1 MAQVEKRV
9 KSLEDTIREL
19 AELHKLTELS
29 VQSLSEEMKEFKDEM
44 RKYIQEGEKFRED
57 SRKSREEG
65 EKFRDDMNRRW
76 GELANKMGTIVEDLI
91 YPNLPIVLSKE
102 FSLDEPRSMG
112 IRIRRTLKKQG
123 IRGEIDAYFIYG
135 DIAFI
140 NETKSTP
147 SLDYLHKFDEFMK
160 TKFEILFEEFS
171 GMKIIP
177 IFSSLNMSPEVVAEA
192 TKLGIFAVNI
202 YGDILTFKN
211 LEEVR
216 GKYNL

>member
-19 AELHKLTELS
+19 TELHKLTELS
-29 VQSLSEEMKEFKDEM
+29 IQSLSKEMKEFRVD
-44 RKYIQEGEKFRED
+44 GEKA
-57 SRKSREEG
+57 
-65 EKFRDDMNRRW
+65 RDDMNRRW

-147 SLDYLHKFDEFMK
+147 SLDYLHKFDEFMR
-160 TKFEILFEEFS
+160 TKFEILFGEFR

-177 IFSSLNMSPEVVAEA
+177 IFSSLNMSPDVVEEA

>member
-1 MAQVEKRV
+1 V

-19 AELHKLTELS
+19 TELHKLTELS
-29 VQSLSEEMKEFKDEM
+29 IQSLSKETKEFKEES
-44 RKYIQEGEKFRED
+44 K
-57 SRKSREEG
+57 KS
-65 EKFRDDMNRRW
+65 RDDMNRRW

-112 IRIRRTLKKQG
+112 IRVRRTLTKQG

-147 SLDYLHKFDEFMK
+147 SLDYLHKFDEFMRA
-160 TKFEILFEEFS
+160 KFEILFEEFI
-171 GMKIIP
+171 GLKIIP
-177 IFSSLNMSPEVVAEA
+177 IFSSLNLSPEVVAEA

-202 YGDILTFKN
+202 YRDILTFKN

-216 GKYNL
+216 GRYNL

>member
-1 MAQVEKRV
+1 M

-19 AELHKLTELS
+19 TELHKLTELS
-29 VQSLSEEMKEFKDEM
+29 MQSLHDEMKEFKEES
-44 RKYIQEGEKFRED
+44 K
-57 SRKSREEG
+57 KS
-65 EKFRDDMNRRW
+65 RDDMNRRW
-76 GELANKMGTIVEDLI
+76 GELTNKMGTIVEDLI

-112 IRIRRTLKKQG
+112 IRNRRTLKKQG

-147 SLDYLHKFDEFMK
+147 SLDYLHKFDEFMR

-171 GMKIIP
+171 GLKIIP

-216 GKYNL
+216 GRYNL

>member
-9 KSLEDTIREL
+9 KSLEDTIRDL

-29 VQSLSEEMKEFKDEM
+29 IQSLSKEMKEFRED
-44 RKYIQEGEKFRED
+44 GEK
-57 SRKSREEG
+57 S
-65 EKFRDDMNRRW
+65 RDDMNRRW
-76 GELANKMGTIVEDLI
+76 GERANKMGTIVEDLI

-123 IRGEIDAYFIYG
+123 ICGEIDAYFIYG

-147 SLDYLHKFDEFMK
+147 SLDYLHKFDEFMR

-177 IFSSLNMSPEVVAEA
+177 IFSSLNMSPAVVAEA

>member
-1 MAQVEKRV
+1 M
-9 KSLEDTIREL
+9 
-19 AELHKLTELS
+19 
-29 VQSLSEEMKEFKDEM
+29 QSLHDEMKEFKEES
-44 RKYIQEGEKFRED
+44 K
-57 SRKSREEG
+57 KS
-65 EKFRDDMNRRW
+65 RDDMNRRW
-76 GELANKMGTIVEDLI
+76 GELTNKMGTIVEDLI

-112 IRIRRTLKKQG
+112 IRNRRTLKKQG

-147 SLDYLHKFDEFMK
+147 SLDYLHKFDEFMR

-171 GMKIIP
+171 GLKIIP

-216 GKYNL
+216 GRYNL